1 MKRNGHI
8 KNGHKKNGHENIHTI
23 EVCKILFPFILCPA
37 AKNERGKTRQG
48 SSLGT
53 PPPRRFNAP
62 AVGNTSKNQRADIP
76 EGCSALWVGSSP
88 FRTIKG

>member
-1 MKRNGHI
+1 M
-8 KNGHKKNGHENIHTI
+8 
-23 EVCKILFPFILCPA
+23 CKMLFPFILCPA

-62 AVGNTSKNQRADIP
+62 AVGITIENQRADIP

-88 FRTIKG
+88 NKKTKGDHYGQHVLN